1 MGRLGSV
8 DSSSS
13 FACSRKS
20 HFKATRTSLTPGQ
33 FSAISATHL
42 DSTFSSESGES
53 TCEGYVR
60 RDFVGSVVGTY
71 AEAEHDGMCIVV
83 GEGAQSVELLLAG
96 GIPEGEFYVDIVDE
110 DVVDIVF

>member
-1 MGRLGSV
+1 MGRFGSL

-42 DSTFSSESGES
+42 DSTFSSESAES
-53 TCEGYVR
+53 TCHGLVR
-60 RDFVGSVVGTY
+60 RWCVECVVGTY
-71 AEAEHDGMCIVV
+71 AEAEHNGVGIIV
-83 GEGAQSVELLLAG
+83 GQGAQTVEFFLAG
-96 GIPEGEFYVDIVDE
+96 RVPEGKFYVDIVDE
-110 DVVDIVF
+110 DVVDIIF